1 MTMRSG
7 YKEIQHTADWA
18 LQVWAPDLTGLMHQ
32 AALGMIALM
41 GARLNP
47 EGRLERTLIVNAG
60 DNEGLLVA
68 FLNSILY
75 EMELDSIGF
84 DQFDLKLDGLRLQ
97 ARLSGAPLLELQKSI
112 KAATFHNLVIRPVE
126 AGLETTIVFDV

>member
-18 LQVWAPDLTGLMHQ
+18 LQVWAPDLTGLLHQ

-41 GARLNP
+41 GARLSP
-47 EGRLERTLIVNAG
+47 EGRLERTLMVNAS

-68 FLNSILY
+68 FLNSVLY

-84 DQFDLKLDGLRLQ
+84 DRFDLKLDGLQLE
-97 ARLSGAPLLELQKSI
+97 ARLAGAPLLELQKSI
-112 KAATFHNLVIRPVE
+112 KAVTFHNLEIRPVE

>member
-1 MTMRSG
+1 MRSG

-18 LQVWAPDLTGLMHQ
+18 LQVWAPDLTELMHQ

-47 EGRLERTLIVNAG
+47 EGRLERTLMVNAG
-60 DNEGLLVA
+60 DKEGLLVA

-84 DQFDLKLDGLRLQ
+84 DRFDLKLDGLKLH
-97 ARLSGAPLLELQKSI
+97 ARLAGAPLLELQKSI
-112 KAATFHNLVIRPVE
+112 KAVTFHNLEIRPVD

>member
-1 MTMRSG
+1 MRSG

-18 LQVWAPDLTGLMHQ
+18 LQVWAPDLTGLMQQ

-41 GARLNP
+41 GARLSND
-47 EGRLERTLIVNAG
+47 GRLERTIMISA
-60 DNEGLLVA
+60 DDSESLLVA

-84 DQFDLKLDGLRLQ
+84 DRFELRLDGLKVH
-97 ARLSGAPLLELQKSI
+97 ARLMGAPLLELQKSI
-112 KAATFHNLVIRPVE
+112 KAVTFHNLEIRPVE

>member
-1 MTMRSG
+1 MRSG

-18 LQVWAPDLTGLMHQ
+18 LQVWAPDLTGLMQQ

-41 GARLNP
+41 GARLSHDR
-47 EGRLERTLIVNAG
+47 RLERNIMVSAD
-60 DNEGLLVA
+60 DNESLLVA

-75 EMELDSIGF
+75 EMELDSVGF
-84 DQFDLKLDGLRLQ
+84 DRFELKLDGQKLH
-97 ARLSGAPLLELQKSI
+97 ARLAGAPLLELQKSI
-112 KAATFHNLVIRPVE
+112 KAVTFHNLEIRPVE

>member
-1 MTMRSG
+1 MRSG

-18 LQVWAPDLTGLMHQ
+18 LQVWAPDLTGLMQQ

-41 GARLNP
+41 GVRLSNA
-47 EGRLERTLIVNAG
+47 GRLERAIMVSAD
-60 DNEGLLVA
+60 DNESLLVA

-75 EMELDSIGF
+75 EMELNAIGF
-84 DQFDLKLDGLRLQ
+84 DRFELKLDGLKVH
-97 ARLSGAPLLELQKSI
+97 ARLMGATLLELQKSI
-112 KAATFHNLVIRPVE
+112 KAVTFHNLEIRPVE

>member
-1 MTMRSG
+1 MRSG

-18 LQVWAPDLTGLMHQ
+18 LQVWAPDLTGLMQQ

-41 GARLNP
+41 GARLSHDR
-47 EGRLERTLIVNAG
+47 RLERTIMVSAD
-60 DNEGLLVA
+60 DNESLLVA

-75 EMELDSIGF
+75 EMELDSVGF
-84 DQFDLKLDGLRLQ
+84 DRFELKLDGLKLH
-97 ARLSGAPLLELQKSI
+97 ARLAGAPLLELQKSI
-112 KAATFHNLVIRPVE
+112 KAVTFHNLEIRPVE

>member
-1 MTMRSG
+1 MRSG

-18 LQVWAPDLTGLMHQ
+18 LQVWAPDLTELMCQ
-32 AALGMIALM
+32 AARGMIVLM
-41 GARLNP
+41 GIRLNP
-47 EGRLERTLIVNAG
+47 EGRLERTIMVNAD

-75 EMELDSIGF
+75 EMEMDSIGF
-84 DQFDLKLDGLRLQ
+84 DRFDLKLDGLRLQ
-97 ARLSGAPLLELQKSI
+97 ARLAGAPLLELQKSI
-112 KAATFHNLVIRPVE
+112 KAVTFHNLKIRPVG

>member
-1 MTMRSG
+1 MRSG

-41 GARLNP
+41 GVRLNP
-47 EGRLERTLIVNAG
+47 EGRLGRTIIVNA
-60 DNEGLLVA
+60 DDKEGLLVA

-84 DQFDLKLDGLRLQ
+84 DRFDLKLDGLRLQ
-97 ARLSGAPLLELQKSI
+97 ARLAGAPLLELQKSI
-112 KAATFHNLVIRPVE
+112 KAVTFHNLEIRSVD

>member
-1 MTMRSG
+1 MRSG

-18 LQVWAPDLTGLMHQ
+18 LQVWAPDLTGLMQQ

-41 GARLNP
+41 GARLRH
-47 EGRLERTLIVNAG
+47 GRRLERTIMVSAD
-60 DNEGLLVA
+60 DNESLLVA

-75 EMELDSIGF
+75 EMELDSVGF
-84 DQFDLKLDGLRLQ
+84 DRFELKLDGLKLH
-97 ARLSGAPLLELQKSI
+97 ARLAGAPLLELQKSI
-112 KAATFHNLVIRPVE
+112 KAVTFHNLEIRPVE

>member
-1 MTMRSG
+1 MRSG

-18 LQVWAPDLTGLMHQ
+18 LQVWAPDLTGLMQQ

-41 GARLNP
+41 GARLSHDR
-47 EGRLERTLIVNAG
+47 RLERNIMVSAD
-60 DNEGLLVA
+60 DNESLLVA

-75 EMELDSIGF
+75 EMELDSVGF
-84 DQFDLKLDGLRLQ
+84 DRFELKLDGLKLH
-97 ARLSGAPLLELQKSI
+97 ARLAGAPLLELQKSI
-112 KAATFHNLVIRPVE
+112 KAVTFHNLEIRPVE

>member
-1 MTMRSG
+1 MRSG

-18 LQVWAPDLTGLMHQ
+18 LQVWAPDLTGLMQQ

-41 GARLNP
+41 GARLSND
-47 EGRLERTLIVNAG
+47 GRLERTIMISA
-60 DNEGLLVA
+60 DDSESLLVA

-84 DQFDLKLDGLRLQ
+84 DRFELKLDGLKVH
-97 ARLSGAPLLELQKSI
+97 ARLMSAPLLELQKSI
-112 KAATFHNLVIRPVE
+112 KAVTFHNLEIRPVE

>member
-1 MTMRSG
+1 MRSG

-18 LQVWAPDLTGLMHQ
+18 LQVWAPDLTGLMQQ

-41 GARLNP
+41 GARLSND
-47 EGRLERTLIVNAG
+47 GRLERTIMISA
-60 DNEGLLVA
+60 DDSESLLVA

-84 DQFDLKLDGLRLQ
+84 DRFELKLDGLKVH
-97 ARLSGAPLLELQKSI
+97 ARLMGATLLELQKSI
-112 KAATFHNLVIRPVE
+112 KAVTFHNLEIRPVE

>member
-1 MTMRSG
+1 MRSG

-18 LQVWAPDLTGLMHQ
+18 LQVWAPDLTGLMQQ

-41 GARLNP
+41 GARLSND
-47 EGRLERTLIVNAG
+47 GRLERTIMISA
-60 DNEGLLVA
+60 DDSESLLVA

-75 EMELDSIGF
+75 EMELDSVGF
-84 DQFDLKLDGLRLQ
+84 DRFELKLDGLKLH
-97 ARLSGAPLLELQKSI
+97 ARLAGAPLLELQKSI
-112 KAATFHNLVIRPVE
+112 KAVTFHNLEIRPVE

>member
-1 MTMRSG
+1 MRSG

-18 LQVWAPDLTGLMHQ
+18 LQVWAPDLTGLMQQ

-41 GARLNP
+41 GARLSND
-47 EGRLERTLIVNAG
+47 GRLERTIMISA
-60 DNEGLLVA
+60 DDSESLLVA

-84 DQFDLKLDGLRLQ
+84 DRFELKLDGLKVH
-97 ARLSGAPLLELQKSI
+97 ARLMGAPLLELQKSI
-112 KAATFHNLVIRPVE
+112 KAVTFHNLEIRPVE